1 MQANPGLRAA
11 YPGLSAGRPVGAE
24 ELAVIPAWNHG
35 DDGLRLAASG
45 DFREAGGV
53 KESESAAEIPV
64 RLSLSSSLPEALL
77 YESHCHTRLC
87 KHAYGEPE
95 DYVAVAR
102 GRNLR
107 GITFTC
113 HCPLPDGN
121 SAHVRMEPGQYA
133 DYLAMIAAARA
144 EDVDVRT
151 GIESDYY
158 PGVEPWLEELHA
170 RVPLSHVLGS
180 VHYQLRE
187 YRARYYAGDV
197 VAYQKQYYEHLAMSA
212 ETGLFDTLAH
222 PDLVKNESPADWDFA
237 RLREDV
243 CRALDR
249 IAATGVAMELNT
261 SGVFKS
267 LPEMNPSLGQ
277 LQLMRERGIPV
288 VLGADAHVAE
298 RVGDG
303 FVEGL
308 GILLEAGYERVSYFV
323 DRKRRDVSVEEALGS
338 LGVLSAR

>member
-1 MQANPGLRAA
+1 MG
-11 YPGLSAGRPVGAE
+11 
-24 ELAVIPAWNHG
+24 
-35 DDGLRLAASG
+35 
-45 DFREAGGV
+45 EAGGV
-53 KESESAAEIPV
+53 RENDAE
-64 RLSLSSSLPEALL
+64 LPLPLL
-77 YESHCHTRLC
+77 YESHCHTWLC

-95 DYVAVAR
+95 EYVEVAR
-102 GRNLR
+102 ERNLK

-121 SAHVRMEPGQYA
+121 SAHVRMEPGQYG

-144 EDVDVRT
+144 EDIDVRT

-180 VHYQLRE
+180 VHYQLGD
-187 YRARYYAGDV
+187 YRKRYYTGDV
-197 VAYQKQYYEHLAMSA
+197 LAYQKLYYEHLAMSA

-222 PDLVKNESPADWDFA
+222 PDLVKNESPAQWDFA
-237 RLREDV
+237 RVKDDV

-261 SGVFKS
+261 SGMFKNIA
-267 LPEMNPSLGQ
+267 EMNPSLAQ
-277 LQLMRERGIPV
+277 LKLMRERGIPV
-288 VLGADAHVAE
+288 VLGADAHVPE

-308 GILLEAGYERVSYFV
+308 GILAEAGYERVSYFV
-323 DRKRRDVSVEEALGS
+323 DRVRRDVAVEEAVGS
-338 LGVLSAR
+338 LECRVISERQ

>member
-1 MQANPGLRAA
+1 MQALRER
-11 YPGLSAGRPVGAE
+11 GETGGGCQG
-24 ELAVIPAWNHG
+24 VIPAWNH
-35 DDGLRLAASG
+35 DHEGLRLAARG
-45 DFREAGGV
+45 RMGEAALV
-53 KESESAAEIPV
+53 NESEMP
-64 RLSLSSSLPEALL
+64 LPLL

-95 DYVAVAR
+95 EYVAMAR
-102 GRNLR
+102 ERNLK

-170 RVPLSHVLGS
+170 RSPLSHVLGS
-180 VHYQLRE
+180 VHYQLGD
-187 YRARYYAGDV
+187 YRKRYYTGDAL
-197 VAYQKQYYEHLAMSA
+197 AYQKLYYEHLAMSA

-222 PDLVKNESPADWDFA
+222 PDLIKNESPAEWDFA
-237 RLREDV
+237 RLRDDV
-243 CRALDR
+243 CRSLDR

-261 SGVFKS
+261 SGMFKS
-267 LPEMNPSLGQ
+267 ISEMNPSLGQ
-277 LQLMRERGIPV
+277 LVLMRERGIPV
-288 VLGADAHVAE
+288 VLGADAHVPD

-303 FVEGL
+303 YLEGL
-308 GILLEAGYERVSYFV
+308 ALLLEAGYEKVSFFV
-323 DRKRRDVSVEEALGS
+323 DRKRQEVRIEEALNSLGS
-338 LGVLSAR
+338 LEAEV